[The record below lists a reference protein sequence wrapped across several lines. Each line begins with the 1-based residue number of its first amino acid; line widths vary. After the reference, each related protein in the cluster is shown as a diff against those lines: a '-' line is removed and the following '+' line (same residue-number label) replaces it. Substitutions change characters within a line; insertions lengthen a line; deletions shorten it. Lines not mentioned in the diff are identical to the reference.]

1 MFRCL
6 SSCCKKKKKK
16 IKEVYVLKL
25 EYDNYYV
32 GESNDVKRR
41 IWLHENGNGSAW
53 TKKYN
58 VIEQQNTITK
68 KQKHL
73 WELSETLQQ
82 IALHGINNVRGSMFT
97 NPNFLSKQEK
107 IMAAQLFCEMN
118 NFCRKCGKSGHFIT
132 SCHSNDK
139 ADWVSNFGGELE
151 FNKSL
156 SIRKCINCSKDIT
169 LSPNYYKYCK
179 DCFKK

>member
-6 SSCCKKKKKK
+6 SSCCKKKK

-58 VIEQQNTITK
+58 VIEQQNTITY
-68 KQKHL
+68 
-73 WELSETLQQ
+73 
-82 IALHGINNVRGSMFT
+82 N
-97 NPNFLSKQEK
+97 
-107 IMAAQLFCEMN
+107 
-118 NFCRKCGKSGHFIT
+118 
-132 SCHSNDK
+132 K
-139 ADWVSNFGGELE
+139 A
-151 FNKSL
+151 K
-156 SIRKCINCSKDIT
+156 
-169 LSPNYYKYCK
+169 
-179 DCFKK
+179 